1 MKKIITVATLL
12 TVLLF
17 TAVPAQA
24 ALTEAQIQSILS
36 LLRSFGADNTTI
48 ANVEASLRGTTP
60 PPSGGAG
67 ACNFTR
73 NLFLGVRGDDVT
85 CLQNYLIGAGYSI
98 PAGATG
104 YYGSQTR
111 SAVSAW
117 QAANGVSPAS
127 GYFGPL
133 SRAKYSQLVSGAGT
147 GTGGGAGQGTGQG
160 AEGSFTVVI
169 GSPGNS
175 TVDAGVDI
183 PVYGIKVR
191 AYGSDIT
198 INRVD
203 LQFTVK
209 RGTDT
214 YSPSTLITAIKAW
227 DGSTVLKTVSSPVF
241 TQDSNLNWFTQVS
254 GINFVV
260 PKDQEKTL
268 TFSIDTVTALDNNR
282 TVKVQVYG
290 SNGIRGTDGAG
301 ISSYQG
307 LAVPRTHTIQVPG
320 QATLTLALAP
330 DNPFSN
336 NWENDV
342 TNGTKNLTLLKFT
355 AKATGGNATLQRLA
369 VNTWN
374 GAASGSASRIIPTV
388 LRLKDG
394 STVVAEVT
402 PTTSDFPTFENF
414 NLNIPSGTTK
424 TLTIEG
430 DYLPVDSTS
439 NLLPTNNNVAE
450 LSIPAISPTGPDY
463 CVFMRSDGSQQKC
476 TVSSQLDSNDQ
487 FLFRKGVR
495 IEFLGGTATVTT
507 LQNSAYATGVLK
519 FRVTPFGGTM
529 EKTLYASAGSGTENS
544 ITVHAL
550 TSTGAIYATGA
561 SRTVVVNPDQD
572 VPEGSS
578 AEITVTQVVTN
589 DGSTGPGQ
597 IQFKVEEFA
606 WVVGGTSVKQG
617 IGTSGNMTDN
627 WKTPFVNL
635 PGS

>member
-36 LLRSFGADNTTI
+36 LLRSFGADNNTV
-48 ANVEASLRGTTP
+48 ANVESALRGTGGT
-60 PPSGGAG
+60 SGGTG
-67 ACNFTR
+67 GSTTACNFTR
-73 NLFLGVRGDDVT
+73 NLFLGVRGDDVS
-85 CLQNYLIGAGYSI
+85 CLQNYLRSTGHFTAQ
-98 PAGATG
+98 PTG
-104 YYGSQTR
+104 YYGPLTKA
-111 SAVSAW
+111 AVAAW
-117 QAANGVSPAS
+117 QSANGVSPAA

-133 SRAKYSQLVSGAGT
+133 SRAKYSQLVG
-147 GTGGGAGQGTGQG
+147 GTGGTGDNRRQGQGE
-160 AEGSFTVVI
+160 EGSFTVVI

-209 RGTDT
+209 VGTNT

-227 DGSTVLKTVSSPVF
+227 DGSTLLKTVSSPVF

-282 TVKVQVYG
+282 TVEVQVYG

-307 LAVPRTHTIQVPG
+307 LAVSRTHIIQVPG
-320 QATLTLALAP
+320 QATLTLALAS

-336 NWENDV
+336 NWESDV
-342 TNGTKNLTLLKFT
+342 TNGTRNLTLLKFT

-402 PTTSDFPTFENF
+402 PTTSDLPTFENF

-439 NLLPTNNNVAE
+439 NLLATNNNVAE
-450 LSIPAISPTGPDY
+450 LSIPATSAN
-463 CVFMRSDGSQQKC
+463 CVFMRSDGSQQNC
-476 TVSSQLDSNDQ
+476 TVSSQIDSNDQ

-507 LQNSAYATGVLK
+507 TQNSAQATGVLK

-529 EKTLYASAGSGTENS
+529 EKTLYASAVSGTENS
-544 ITVHAL
+544 ITVYAL

-572 VPEGSS
+572 VSEGSS

-589 DGSTGPGQ
+589 DGTTGPGQ

-606 WVVGGTSVKQG
+606 WVVGGDSVKQG